1 MSIKPHDDKFTII
14 LRTKESSKCID
25 LIENDSNSIDYV
37 YLSKQIYPDLQVDH
51 FENCRN
57 LKVISK
63 NEFYGLKDFDFI
75 QAQQYIK
82 TYDEKLETQK
92 FKFGVIYQRRGQVKK
107 TYYE

>member
-14 LRTKESSKCID
+14 LRTKESSKCMD

-57 LKVISK
+57 LKVIS
-63 NEFYGLKDFDFI
+63 
-75 QAQQYIK
+75 
-82 TYDEKLETQK
+82 QK
-92 FKFGVIYQRRGQVKK
+92 RILRIERF
-107 TYYE
+107 